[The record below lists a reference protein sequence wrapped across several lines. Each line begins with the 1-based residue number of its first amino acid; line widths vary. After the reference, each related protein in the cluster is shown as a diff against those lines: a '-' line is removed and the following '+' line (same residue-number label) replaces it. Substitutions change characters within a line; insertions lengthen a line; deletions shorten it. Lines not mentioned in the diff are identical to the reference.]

1 MNPVAD
7 FEDAFRRKLGSDY
20 AIAVNS
26 GTSALHAALVACG
39 VEGGEVVVPALCPA
53 MVAFAVIHAKATPVY
68 ADVDQTHLVTA
79 ATIAPVI
86 TSRTKAILAVALHG
100 LPVDMDPI
108 NNLARNHDIATI
120 EDCAQALLGRYKDGY
135 AGTKA
140 DIGCFSFEKK
150 KHMSTGS
157 EGGMIITSNP
167 DLAVKARKFAG
178 LGYQHMTAE
187 AGRTSLS
194 AATYQRPDYQ
204 RFDTIGLN
212 YRMSEYQAAIGLAVF
227 SNIDALVAKRQ
238 AIGVMWGK
246 ATGTVIA
253 SATTT
258 MPVCDRSHAC
268 YTWPHEY
275 GGRDW
280 VSFYNEFVR
289 RGGDGFYAMPQC
301 PYNEPPL
308 SAGAHWESCPTA
320 ESLQRRLML
329 FKTHYQ
335 DLTVAQKQADILAGM
350 LHDGW

>member
-7 FEDAFRRKLGSDY
+7 FEDVFRRKLGSDY

-68 ADVDQTHLVTA
+68 ADVDPQTHLITP
-79 ATIAPVI
+79 ATISPVI

-100 LPVDMDPI
+100 LPVDMDTI
-108 NNLARNHDIATI
+108 NDLARQHDIATL
-120 EDCAQALLGRYKDGY
+120 EDCAQCLLGRYKDGY

-140 DIGCFSFEKK
+140 DMGCFSFEKK

-157 EGGMIITSNP
+157 EGGMIITSNS
-167 DLAVKARKFAG
+167 DLAMKARKFAG

-187 AGRTSLS
+187 VGRTSLS

-212 YRMSEYQAAIGLAVF
+212 YRMSEYQAAVGLFVF
-227 SNIDALVAKRQ
+227 QNVDELVAKRQ
-238 AIGVMWGK
+238 KIAQKWEDAIGEKYTIQDWDYY
-246 ATGTVIA
+246 AIN
-253 SATTT
+253 
-258 MPVCDRSHAC
+258 SH
-268 YTWPHEY
+268 YTFAMEY

-301 PYNEPPL
+301 PYREPALDRELYSYPP
-308 SAGAHWESCPTA
+308 CPTA
-320 ESLQRRLML
+320 ESLQQRLML

-335 DLTVAQKQADILAGM
+335 DLTMAQKQADILAGM